1 MSDYRM
7 EIKGQIGL
15 SDYSNIYDYL
25 GIVEDDDVFTIK
37 FDNSNKHDI
46 DIINSMLKGSSFNI
60 KEEGMIIWEIIILI
74 HIKENNLYL

>member
-37 FDNSNKHDI
+37 FDNSNKDDI
-46 DIINSMLKGSSFNI
+46 DIFNSML
-60 KEEGMIIWEIIILI
+60 
-74 HIKENNLYL
+74 

>member
-46 DIINSMLKGSSFNI
+46 DIINSMLKGSSF
-60 KEEGMIIWEIIILI
+60 II
-74 HIKENNLYL
+74 

>member
-25 GIVEDDDVFTIK
+25 GIVEDNDEFTIK
-37 FDNSNKHDI
+37 FDSSNQHDI
-46 DIINSMLKGSSFNI
+46 EIINSMLRGNSFDV
-60 KEEGMIIWEIIILI
+60 KEEGYDSVGNYYINTY
-74 HIKENNLYL
+74 KRK

>member
-25 GIVEDDDVFTIK
+25 GIVEDNDVFTIK

-60 KEEGMIIWEIIILI
+60 KEEGSD
-74 HIKENNLYL
+74 NLGNYYINTYKRK

>member
-60 KEEGMIIWEIIILI
+60 KEERYD
-74 HIKENNLYL
+74 NLGNYYINTYKRK

>member
-37 FDNSNKHDI
+37 FARWPS
-46 DIINSMLKGSSFNI
+46 LLF
-60 KEEGMIIWEIIILI
+60 L
-74 HIKENNLYL
+74 LLL

>member
-46 DIINSMLKGSSFNI
+46 DIINSML
-60 KEEGMIIWEIIILI
+60 
-74 HIKENNLYL
+74 

>member
-46 DIINSMLKGSSFNI
+46 DIINSMLKGSSSNI
-60 KEEGMIIWEIIILI
+60 KEEGYD
-74 HIKENNLYL
+74 NLGNYYINTYKRK

>member
-60 KEEGMIIWEIIILI
+60 KEEG
-74 HIKENNLYL
+74 

>member
-25 GIVEDDDVFTIK
+25 GIVEDEDVFTIK

-46 DIINSMLKGSSFNI
+46 DIINSMLKGVHLI
-60 KEEGMIIWEIIILI
+60 LKKKDMIIWEIIILI
-74 HIKENNLYL
+74 HIKENNL